1 MINKWPHYE
10 KDEIFKIEQIL
21 KSGKVNYWTGDEGK
35 NFEKEFAKFA
45 GTKYAIALANGS
57 LALSAAYLAINIKEG
72 DEIITTPRTFIATA
86 SAALLLKAKPIF
98 ADVDRDTGCISAKT
112 IKPLINSKTKAIS
125 IVHLGGWPADMKSI
139 TKISADNNLKLVE
152 DCSQAH
158 GAAINGKS
166 VGSFG
171 DIGTWSFCQDKIIST
186 GGEGGMITTNDENI
200 YRKIFSLKDHG
211 KNFSKYIQ
219 KSQNNFNYLHD
230 DLGSNFR
237 LTELQASIGRIQL
250 TKLSNWIE
258 IRNRNSKILDDY
270 LKCLSVIR
278 VPDVPQLITHARYR
292 YYCYLKK
299 DCMKSNWSR
308 DLILSRIKELNLPA
322 YSGSCSEIYLENS
335 ISKVGKV
342 AYKNLPVAKE
352 LGENSIAFLVH
363 PTITIKQMHHY
374 ASKIKKILLLAQ
386 K

>member
-21 KSGKVNYWTGDEGK
+21 KSGKVNYWTGNEGK

-72 DEIITTPRTFIATA
+72 DEIITTPRTFIATS

-139 TKISADNNLKLVE
+139 TKIAADNNLKLVE

-299 DCMKSNWSR
+299 DCLKANWSR

-335 ISKVGKV
+335 ISKVSKV
-342 AYKNLPVAKE
+342 ADKNLPVAKE

-374 ASKIKKILLLAQ
+374 AFKIKNILLLAQ